1 MLFGK
6 LNLRVQQVYTR
17 EQIRTDY
24 LLVSCNWSLGA
35 HGLLELL
42 KIYHVERLLSK
53 QQSARTK
60 LFKVIKRKSE
70 GSHIKHQVIKKV
82 FQESYQG

>member
-17 EQIRTDY
+17 EQTRTDY

-35 HGLLELL
+35 RDLLELL
-42 KIYHVERLLSK
+42 KIYHVERPLSK

-70 GSHIKHQVIKKV
+70 G
-82 FQESYQG
+82 